1 MKSNTKFL
9 FGGQGTAASS
19 SITAEFDTLGFSF
32 ARIICFSGTTA
43 TLGASNIVVESD
55 TSGGT
60 TNAISGLSTSDWTA
74 STSSHVTSIPKMI
87 YGIDLR
93 GRKRYL
99 KVTFQ
104 TGAAAT
110 PGPAIACDLSD
121 ASDSARTI
129 GVGATGSSYGL

>member
-1 MKSNTKFL
+1 MNSNTKFL
-9 FGGQGTAASS
+9 FGGQGTAAAST
-19 SITAEFDTLGFSF
+19 ITAEFDTLGFSF
-32 ARIICFSGTTA
+32 ARILCFSGTTA
-43 TLGASNIVVESD
+43 TLAGSNIVVESD

-60 TNAISGLSTSDWTA
+60 TNAISGL
-74 STSSHVTSIPKMI
+74 TSIPKMI

-104 TGAAAT
+104 TATAT
-110 PGPAIACDLSD
+110 PAPCIACELSD
-121 ASDSARTI
+121 GADTVRTL

>member
-1 MKSNTKFL
+1 MNSNTKFL

-43 TLGASNIVVESD
+43 TLAGSNIVVESE

-60 TNAISGLSTSDWTA
+60 TNAISGLAATDWTA
-74 STSSHVTSIPKMI
+74 STASHATSI
-87 YGIDLR
+87 R
-93 GRKRYL
+93 GRKRFL

-104 TGAAAT
+104 TATAT
-110 PGPAIACDLSD
+110 PGPAIGCELSD
-121 ASDSARTI
+121 VADTVRTL
-129 GVGATGSSYGL
+129 GVGASGSSYGL

>member
-1 MKSNTKFL
+1 MNSNTKFL

-19 SITAEFDTLGFSF
+19 TITAEFDTLGFAF

-43 TLGASNIVVESD
+43 TLTGSNIVVESE

-60 TNAISGLSTSDWTA
+60 TNAISGLAATDWTA
-74 STSSHVTSIPKMI
+74 STASHATSIPKMT

-104 TGAAAT
+104 TATAT
-110 PGPAIACDLSD
+110 PAPCIGCELSD
-121 ASDSARTI
+121 VADTVRTL
-129 GVGATGSSYGL
+129 GVGASGSSYGL

>member
-1 MKSNTKFL
+1 MNSNTKFL
-9 FGGQGTAASS
+9 FGGQGTAAAST
-19 SITAEFDTLGFSF
+19 ITAEFDTLGFSF

-43 TLGASNIVVESD
+43 TLAGSNIVVESE

-60 TNAISGLSTSDWTA
+60 TNAISGLSTSDWSA
-74 STSSHVTSIPKMI
+74 STSSHVTSIPKMV

-104 TGAAAT
+104 TATAT
-110 PGPAIACDLSD
+110 PAPCIACELSD
-121 ASDSARTI
+121 GGDSVRTL

>member
-1 MKSNTKFL
+1 MNSNTKFL
-9 FGGQGTAASS
+9 YGGSGTAASS

-43 TLGASNIVVESD
+43 TLAGSNIVVESE

-60 TNAISGLSTSDWTA
+60 TNAISGLSTSDWSA
-74 STSSHVTSIPKMI
+74 STSSHVTSIPKMV

-93 GRKRYL
+93 GRKRFL

-104 TGAAAT
+104 TAAAT
-110 PGPAIACDLSD
+110 PGPGIGCELSD
-121 ASDSARTI
+121 VGDTVRTL
-129 GVGATGSSYGL
+129 GVGAAGSSYGL

>member
-1 MKSNTKFL
+1 MNSNTKFL
-9 FGGQGTAASS
+9 FGGQGTAAAST
-19 SITAEFDTLGFSF
+19 ITAEFDTLGFSF
-32 ARIICFSGTTA
+32 ARILCFSGTTA
-43 TLGASNIVVESD
+43 TLAGSNIVVESD

-60 TNAISGLSTSDWTA
+60 TNAISGLSTSDWSA

-104 TGAAAT
+104 TATAT
-110 PGPAIACDLSD
+110 PAPCIACELSD
-121 ASDSARTI
+121 GSDSARTL

>member
-1 MKSNTKFL
+1 MNSNTKFL
-9 FGGQGTAASS
+9 FGGQGTAAAST
-19 SITAEFDTLGFSF
+19 ITAEFDTLGFSF
-32 ARIICFSGTTA
+32 ARILCFSGTTA
-43 TLGASNIVVESD
+43 TLAGSNIVVESE

-74 STSSHVTSIPKMI
+74 STSSHATSIPKMI

-104 TGAAAT
+104 TATAT
-110 PGPAIACDLSD
+110 PAPCIACELSD
-121 ASDSARTI
+121 VNDSVRTL